1 MDVKEITVGSWSEYK
16 TRIISDLY
24 KDERFRR
31 GAFLFRGQ
39 GGSNWSL
46 TSNFDRWYKAYNGER
61 KDKFKVAE
69 KLLNEFIKECEGSD
83 IPDSARNDRT
93 LMLGLAQHNGLP
105 TRMLD
110 WSESPYIA
118 AFFAFSGHIRHG
130 IDLEKFVAVWV
141 LDRSSDIWD
150 VEHGCEILDVPSFG
164 NERIRNQHGK
174 FTYLRSPMDS
184 LEEYV
189 ANFEGEGALVRYRI
203 PTRDVIAAMADLDS
217 MGLSHSRVYPGISG
231 NAKAAEVR
239 VILNL

>member
-1 MDVKEITVGSWSEYK
+1 MGIKEITVENWSG
-16 TRIISDLY
+16 
-24 KDERFRR
+24 RFKKEK
-31 GAFLFRGQ
+31 FLFRGQ
-39 GGSNWSL
+39 GGSDWPL
-46 TSNFDRWYKAYNGER
+46 VSNFDRWYKAYQGER

-69 KLLNEFIKECEGSD
+69 RLLSEFIKECEGVD
-83 IPDSARNDRT
+83 IPDETRKNRT
-93 LMLGLAQHNGLP
+93 LMLSLAQHNGLP

-110 WSESPYIA
+110 WSESPYVA

-130 IDLEKFVAVWV
+130 IDLEKYVAVWV
-141 LDRSSDIWD
+141 LDRSSDIWN

-174 FTYLRSPMDS
+174 FTYLRLPTDS

-189 ANFEGEGALVRYRI
+189 SEFGVDDALIKYRI
-203 PTRDVIAAMADLDS
+203 PTRDTGAAMADLDS

-239 VILNL
+239 VILNMQR